1 MVNSLD
7 LIKEIQHNYMTEV
20 YNILKF
26 NVTDDNNKGTGKKV
40 KKMKIRMKEL
50 NNKVTK
56 GK

>member
-1 MVNSLD
+1 
-7 LIKEIQHNYMTEV
+7 MTEV